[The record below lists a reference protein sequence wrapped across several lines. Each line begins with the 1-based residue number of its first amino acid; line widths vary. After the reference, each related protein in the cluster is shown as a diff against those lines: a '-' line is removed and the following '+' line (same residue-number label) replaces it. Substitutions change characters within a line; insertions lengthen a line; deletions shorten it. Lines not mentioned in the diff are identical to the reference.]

1 VRGEMQADN
10 KEQAEHRAG
19 WHFNY
24 DKICVSDS
32 QMMPQ
37 APNDLLSVGAGK
49 R

>member
-1 VRGEMQADN
+1 VRGEMQVDN
-10 KEQAEHRAG
+10 EEQPEQQS

-37 APNDLLSVGAGK
+37 ASFECWSGVK